1 MTRVETCTYILLC
14 AGNLFQINALEPHET
29 RFGGS
34 STLIGDQVCRSQWL
48 ITGCHYPCRS
58 SFTHFKWM
66 TLAPCLMSIILGMVK
81 SKTRFQRT
89 NPLHPWWLS
98 PLCSLLIISSILQ
111 LRLQGTW
118 VWHFMTSCPTTC
130 SWRFILHSIRRICT
144 FLNQETKLA
153 LAISDYCQHLWLR
166 IHQPSSSSAYLSSPI
181 LQGSTA
187 MCTGCCWLLKSDSTL
202 VLSRT

>member
-1 MTRVETCTYILLC
+1 MTRVETCTYISLC
-14 AGNLFQINALEPHET
+14 AGNLFQINALEPHKT
-29 RFGGS
+29 RFEGS

-118 VWHFMTSCPTTC
+118 VWHFMTSCPIIPTVLQQPAPEDSFSTA
-130 SWRFILHSIRRICT
+130 SGGYVPSSIRK
-144 FLNQETKLA
+144 Q
-153 LAISDYCQHLWLR
+153 S
-166 IHQPSSSSAYLSSPI
+166 
-181 LQGSTA
+181 
-187 MCTGCCWLLKSDSTL
+187 WLLPSQTTANTCGSEYTSQARL
-202 VLSRT
+202 QPT